1 MGQFVTRPR
10 SMRVG
15 VTVAVLLAALA
26 ATVVADDITK
36 DEGVLVLTTGNF
48 KTAVEENEFILV
60 EFYAPWCGHCKA
72 LAPEYAKAAA
82 KLTEL
87 ESAIK
92 LGKVDATEET
102 ELAEE
107 HGVRGYPTLKF
118 FRSGKPVEYN
128 GGRQADDI
136 VNWLLKKTGPPA
148 KALASVEEAKAF
160 IAEKPVSIVGFFK
173 DQESDAAKQFFAAA
187 SATDDHPFAITA
199 DGAVFTEYSMTADG
213 VVLFKDFDEG
223 KNVYEG
229 EVTEDGL
236 VKFVAANSLP
246 LVVDFNHETASKIF
260 GGEIKSHM
268 LIFLSK
274 EAGHYDSYTEVAR
287 NVAKKYKGQVL
298 FVTINTD
305 EEDHSRIME
314 FFGMKKDEVPGLRI
328 IKLEEDMAKY
338 KPESY
343 DITEDNLTTFVK
355 NFLDGKLKQHL
366 LTQDLPDDW
375 DATGVKVLVSSNFDD
390 VVFNKEKEVLVEF
403 YAPWCGHCKQL
414 APIYDQLGEK
424 YKDHESI
431 VIAKMDATANELEHT
446 KIQSFP
452 TLKYYKKDNS
462 VVEYNGERTLEGMSK
477 FLETGG
483 VYGQAAPDEDE
494 DDEEIDEEG
503 DVPTKDEL

>member
-1 MGQFVTRPR
+1 MGQLKTRLGI
-10 SMRVG
+10 MRVG
-15 VTVAVLLAALA
+15 VTTVAACLAALA
-26 ATVVADDITK
+26 TLTTSQEITK
-36 DEGVLVLTTGNF
+36 DEGVLVLTQANF
-48 KTAVEENEFILV
+48 AKALEDNEFVLV
-60 EFYAPWCGHCKA
+60 EFYAPWCGHCKS
-72 LAPEYAKAAA
+72 LAPEYVKAAA
-82 KLTEL
+82 KLTEQD
-87 ESAIK
+87 SAIK
-92 LGKVDATEET
+92 LAKVDATEEST
-102 ELAEE
+102 LAEE
-107 HGVRGYPTLKF
+107 YGVRGYPTLKF
-118 FRSGKPVEYN
+118 FRSGKPIEYN

-148 KALASVEEAKAF
+148 KALASVDDAKAF
-160 IAEKPVSIVGFFK
+160 AAEKPVVVIGYFK
-173 DQESDAAKQFFAAA
+173 DQGSDDAKQFIAAA
-187 SATDDHPFAITA
+187 SATDDFPFGITSEE
-199 DGAVFTEYSMTADG
+199 AVATEYGLTGEG
-213 VVLFKDFDEG
+213 VVLLKDFDEG
-223 KNVYEG
+223 KSIFDG
-229 EVTEDGL
+229 ELKEEAINA
-236 VKFVAANSLP
+236 FVVANSMP

-274 EAGHYDSYTEVAR
+274 EAGHYDSAVEAAR
-287 NVAKKYKGQVL
+287 NVAKQYKGQVL

-343 DITEDNLTTFVK
+343 DITEENLSSFVK
-355 NFLDGKLKQHL
+355 DFLDGKLKQHL
-366 LTQDLPDDW
+366 LSQELPEDW
-375 DATGVKVLVSSNFDD
+375 DATGVKVLVSSNFDE

-414 APIYDQLGEK
+414 APIFDQLGDK

-431 VIAKMDATANELEHT
+431 VVAKMDATANELEHT

-452 TLKYYKKDNS
+452 TLKYYKKDNT
-462 VVEYNGERTLEGMSK
+462 VVDYTGARTLEAMSD
-477 FLETGG
+477 FLEGKVAT
-483 VYGQAAPDEDE
+483 EK